1 MAEHVHPSRG
11 SPARRGSRTNSIKEP
26 RSFHQKHPNI
36 MWSSR
41 CLLETGTRTPS
52 ASAKAAVHHP
62 PALGL
67 EGRQWRTQHTRPA
80 HSASTVQDSRGP
92 RINVGHPQPLPKNQ
106 PTAENPNSHFFS
118 HPSSHRLHAPTT
130 SISYFASF
138 ASKLWAPQGSA
149 HLQYKVSREE
159 RWAKVSPIFPDH

>member
-1 MAEHVHPSRG
+1 MFIPLGGALPVEVHAPTLSKN
-11 SPARRGSRTNSIKEP
+11 PDLSIK
-26 RSFHQKHPNI
+26 NI
-36 MWSSR
+36 PTSCGR
-41 CLLETGTRTPS
+41 QDVLLETGTRTPS

-130 SISYFASF
+130 SISFFASF
-138 ASKLWAPQGSA
+138 ASKLLGATRVSA
-149 HLQYKVSREE
+149 
-159 RWAKVSPIFPDH
+159 SPIQSI